1 MIFGVIEFK
10 CWNSW
15 LLPMQLMIRLVEYGI
30 GFCCVL
36 DVPIIGN
43 LVVYTLFMF
52 VVYDRLG
59 CVLSVIQSTLWK

>member
-1 MIFGVIEFK
+1 
-10 CWNSW
+10 
-15 LLPMQLMIRLVEYGI
+15 MQLMIRLVEYGI

-36 DVPIIGN
+36 EVPIIGN

-59 CVLSVIQSTLWK
+59 CVLSVIQSILWK